1 MRRGLT
7 SLAGLRRWW
16 SSAIND
22 CVRVIDDRVS
32 AIDDCVSVIDGW
44 FSVWW
49 FGATPLNGLTK

>member
-1 MRRGLT
+1 M
-7 SLAGLRRWW
+7 
-16 SSAIND
+16 IND

-44 FSVWW
+44 FGVWW